1 MIAAR
6 WKAMPWVLGVCLLA
20 FSFVAANRLLHTQ
33 EGNNGAGPEAPKK
46 DGKAAPSGEAK
57 AQGLTVLGTVD
68 APQGVGRVDAPSFPA
83 LSGATVIAVYVVP
96 GQEVKVGDP
105 LLKFDDSLFLAKLDQ
120 AEAALNAAKGDAE
133 KAKVQKETLAI
144 GIELQK
150 IAIKKA
156 EKDLHFTKE
165 AYKRARD
172 AFELL
177 LAADKMRSDLEK
189 ENARYNNLE
198 LLKGEQLIAS
208 ATFAVEKEQKELAVL
223 QSKPVDVDV
232 QLAAAKIANA
242 TAAVAEA
249 KAVIELA
256 TVKARSAGVVERLIA
271 HPGRTFGPATRE
283 PALYIVPGGVRIVRA
298 EVEAEFAHKVHDKVG
313 RKVTICDSH
322 NFNQTYEGRVTRI
335 ATSYFPN
342 RGSGDMLA
350 VNPSQ
355 VLECEI
361 EVLDPTPAGKPPLRM
376 GQKVRVAFGP

>member
-33 EGNNGAGPEAPKK
+33 EGNNGAGPDVSKK
-46 DGKAAPSGEAK
+46 DAKAAPSGEAK
-57 AQGLTVLGTVD
+57 AAGLTVLGTVD

-120 AEAALNAAKGDAE
+120 AEAALNAAKWDAE
-133 KAKVQKETLAI
+133 KAKVQKDTLPKAI
-144 GIELQK
+144 DLQK
-150 IAIKKA
+150 LAVKKA
-156 EKDLHFTKE
+156 ESDLYFAKE
-165 AYKRARD
+165 AYDRAREAFD
-172 AFELL
+172 AI
-177 LAADKMRSDLEK
+177 LATDQMRSDVEK
-189 ENARYNNLE
+189 DRARRNNLE
-198 LLKGEQLIAS
+198 LLKGEQLTAS
-208 ATFAVEKEQKELAVL
+208 AKLVVEKEQKELALL
-223 QSKPVDVDV
+223 QSKPVDADV
-232 QLAAAKIANA
+232 QLAAAKIAGA

-256 TVKARSAGVVERLIA
+256 TVKTRSAGVVERLIA

-313 RKVTICDSH
+313 RTVTICDSH

>member
-6 WKAMPWVLGVCLLA
+6 WKAMPWVLGLCLLA

-33 EGNNGAGPEAPKK
+33 DDNNGAGPDAPKK
-46 DGKAAPSGEAK
+46 DGKAAPSVAPN

-83 LSGATVIAVYVVP
+83 ISGVTVIAVYVVP

-133 KAKVQKETLAI
+133 KAKIQKEMLAK

-150 IAIKKA
+150 LAVKKA
-156 EKDLHFTKE
+156 ESDLHFAKE
-165 AYKRARD
+165 AYDRGRE
-172 AFELL
+172 AFEAI
-177 LAADKMRSDLEK
+177 LATDKMRSDDEK
-189 ENARYNNLE
+189 DKARRHNLE
-198 LLKGEQLIAS
+198 LLKGEHLIAS
-208 ATFAVEKEQKELAVL
+208 AQFAVEKEQKELTTL
-223 QSKPVDVDV
+223 QSKPVDADV
-232 QLAAAKIANA
+232 QIAAAKIAGS

-249 KAVIELA
+249 RAVIELT
-256 TVKARSAGVVERLIA
+256 TVKARTAGVVERVIA
-271 HPGRTFGPATRE
+271 QAGRTFGPATRE
-283 PALYIVPGGVRIVRA
+283 PALYIVPSGVRIVRA

-313 RKVTICDSH
+313 RTVTICDSH
-322 NFNQTYEGRVTRI
+322 NFNQTYEGRVIRI

-342 RGSGDMLA
+342 RGSSDMLA

>member
-20 FSFVAANRLLHTQ
+20 FSFVAANRLLQTQ
-33 EGNNGAGPEAPKK
+33 EGNNGAGPDVPKK
-46 DGKAAPSGEAK
+46 DAKAAPSGEAK
-57 AQGLTVLGTVD
+57 AAGLTVLGTVD

-96 GQEVKVGDP
+96 GQEVKIGDP

-120 AEAALNAAKGDAE
+120 AEAALNGAKWDAE
-133 KAKVQKETLAI
+133 KAKVQKDTLPKAI
-144 GIELQK
+144 DLQK
-150 IAIKKA
+150 LAVKKA
-156 EKDLHFTKE
+156 ESDLYFAKE
-165 AYKRARD
+165 AYDRAREAFD
-172 AFELL
+172 AI
-177 LAADKMRSDLEK
+177 LATDQMRSDVEK
-189 ENARYNNLE
+189 DRARRNNLE
-198 LLKGEQLIAS
+198 LLKGQQLTAS
-208 ATFAVEKEQKELAVL
+208 AKFAVEKEQNELALL
-223 QSKPVDVDV
+223 QSKPVDADV
-232 QLAAAKIANA
+232 QLAAAKIAGA

-271 HPGRTFGPATRE
+271 HPGRTFGPTTRE

-313 RKVTICDSH
+313 RTVTICDSH

-342 RGSGDMLA
+342 RGSGDVLA

>member
-33 EGNNGAGPEAPKK
+33 EGNNGAGPDAPKK
-46 DGKAAPSGEAK
+46 DAKAAPSGAPN

-120 AEAALNAAKGDAE
+120 AEAALNAAKWDAE
-133 KAKVQKETLAI
+133 KAKKQKDDLPTL
-144 GIELQK
+144 IELQK
-150 IAIKKA
+150 LAIAAA
-156 EKDLHFTKE
+156 ETNQKYAKVGL
-165 AYKRARD
+165 KRGRD
-172 AFELL
+172 AFEIG
-177 LAADKMRSDLEK
+177 LAADKTLSDIEK
-189 ENARYNNLE
+189 NNRRLFHTE
-198 LLKGEQLIAS
+198 LLTAEHKVDS
-208 ATFAVEKEQKELAVL
+208 AELALEKEQKELKRL
-223 QSKPVDVDV
+223 ETKPVDADV
-232 QLAAAKIANA
+232 QLAAAKIAVA

-283 PALYIVPGGVRIVRA
+283 PALYIVPRGTRIVRA

-313 RKVTICDSH
+313 RTVTICDSH

>member
-33 EGNNGAGPEAPKK
+33 EGNNGAGPDVPKK
-46 DGKAAPSGEAK
+46 DAKAAPSGPPN

-83 LSGATVIAVYVVP
+83 ISGATVIAGYVVP

-120 AEAALNAAKGDAE
+120 AEAALNAAKWDAE
-133 KAKVQKETLAI
+133 KAKVQKDMLPKAI
-144 GIELQK
+144 DLQK
-150 IAIKKA
+150 LAVKKA
-156 EKDLHFTKE
+156 ESDLYFAKE
-165 AYKRARD
+165 AYDRAREAFD
-172 AFELL
+172 AI
-177 LAADKMRSDLEK
+177 LATDQMRSDVEK
-189 ENARYNNLE
+189 DRARRNNLE
-198 LLKGEQLIAS
+198 LLKGEQLTAS
-208 ATFAVEKEQKELAVL
+208 AKLVVEKEQNELALL
-223 QSKPVDVDV
+223 QSKPVDADV
-232 QLAAAKIANA
+232 QLAAAKIAGA

-256 TVKARSAGVVERLIA
+256 TVKARSAGVVERVIA

-313 RKVTICDSH
+313 RTVTICDSH

-342 RGSGDMLA
+342 RGSGDVLA

>member
-6 WKAMPWVLGVCLLA
+6 WKAMPWVLGLCLLA

-33 EGNNGAGPEAPKK
+33 DGNNGAGPDAPKK
-46 DGKAAPSGEAK
+46 DGKAAPSGPPN

-133 KAKVQKETLAI
+133 KAKIQKETLAI
-144 GIELQK
+144 GIELQN

-165 AYKRARD
+165 ASTRSRD
-172 AFELL
+172 AFEVL
-177 LAADKMRSDLEK
+177 LAADKMRSDDEK
-189 ENARYNNLE
+189 KNARYNNLE
-198 LLKGEQLIAS
+198 LLKAEHLTAS
-208 ATFAVEKEQKELAVL
+208 AQFAVEKEQKELAIL
-223 QSKPVDVDV
+223 QSKPVDADV
-232 QLAAAKIANA
+232 RIAAAKIVGM

-256 TVKARSAGVVERLIA
+256 TVKARTAGVVERVIA
-271 HPGRTFGPATRE
+271 QPGRTFGPATRE
-283 PALYIVPGGVRIVRA
+283 PALYIVPSGARIVRA

-313 RKVTICDSH
+313 RTVTICDSH

-361 EVLDPTPAGKPPLRM
+361 EVLDPTPTGKSPLRM
-376 GQKVRVAFGP
+376 GQKVRVVFGP

>member
-33 EGNNGAGPEAPKK
+33 DGNNGAGPDAPKK
-46 DGKAAPSGEAK
+46 DAKAAPSGEAK

-96 GQEVKVGDP
+96 GQEVKVGDA
-105 LLKFDDSLFLAKLDQ
+105 LLKFDDSMFLPKLDQ
-120 AEAALNAAKGDAE
+120 AEAALNGAKGEAE
-133 KAKVQKETLAI
+133 RAKVQKEMLSK

-150 IAIKKA
+150 LAIKKA
-156 EKDLHFTKE
+156 ESDLHFAKE
-165 AYKRARD
+165 AYERGREAYE
-172 AFELL
+172 AI
-177 LAADKMRSDLEK
+177 LATDKMRSDEEK
-189 ENARYNNLE
+189 DRARRHNLE
-198 LLKGEQLIAS
+198 LLRGEQLIAS
-208 ATFAVEKEQKELAVL
+208 AKFAVEKEQKDLAVL

-232 QLAAAKIANA
+232 QMAAAKIAAA
-242 TAAVAEA
+242 TAAIAEA

-283 PALYIVPGGVRIVRA
+283 PALYIVPSGTRIVRA

-313 RKVTICDSH
+313 RTVTICDSH